1 MQEIAGILVV
11 LHVGDLDD
19 DGLPAEERQ
28 VSLFQPTVKGARGGA
43 LRLRSYPRLTVKP
56 HYMYDQRRVKVPN
69 LGGLCCSQTNDPGLE
84 MAREKWG
91 SKLHRR
97 PGSSRPGSSR
107 PRHDGNGTS
116 RCDGIR
122 HWQDALGVRNFPQFI
137 SSSESLSGSLPASPY
152 QSLGQKEGVESFG
165 QFVLHAG
172 QLVLHVG

>member
-28 VSLFQPTVKGARGGA
+28 VSLFQPTVKGPRGGA

-91 SKLHRR
+91 SKLHRGPALR
-97 PGSSRPGSSR
+97 GLVTTVTERR
-107 PRHDGNGTS
+107 VAMAFGT
-116 RCDGIR
+116 GKT
-122 HWQDALGVRNFPQFI
+122 HWG
-137 SSSESLSGSLPASPY
+137 
-152 QSLGQKEGVESFG
+152 
-165 QFVLHAG
+165 
-172 QLVLHVG
+172 